1 MPRTALISVI
11 IVALLLTACSVKYS
25 FTGASISPDTKTIQI
40 SFFPNRATN
49 VQPTLSNAL
58 TEGLKDRFLS
68 QTNLSLVSSGG
79 DLALEGEITDYRVTP
94 LAHQGNETAALN
106 RLTIN
111 ISVRFTNNKQPE
123 KSYESSFSRYA
134 DFESTTNLAS
144 VEGQLITEI
153 LEQLTED
160 VFNKAVVNW

>member
-11 IVALLLTACSVKYS
+11 IVALLLTACSLKYS

-94 LAHQGNETAALN
+94 LAYQGNETAALN

-153 LEQLTED
+153 VEQLTED